1 VSRVAL
7 EGSVYW
13 AMRTVPLDLGDVNLS
28 VPAADWRVG
37 LFVVAAAVAA
47 CAFFALM
54 PARQATR
61 IEPVRTLRGELVK
74 DARPGRA
81 RNILIG
87 VQVFASALLLI
98 CAAIFLRSAIASSRF
113 NPGLRTGDTM
123 LIQIIN
129 EQRTK
134 EIGLRIALGASSPMV
149 TQLMLSQTARPV
161 IYGLLAG
168 AGLAATLA
176 TAVLATPAGAMIGEI
191 VHVADPVAY
200 AASLTVI
207 VAACLAAAWIPA
219 TRAARV
225 DPMQTL
231 RQE

>member
-1 VSRVAL
+1 
-7 EGSVYW
+7 
-13 AMRTVPLDLGDVNLS
+13 MRTVPLDLGDVNLS

-176 TAVLATPAGAMIGEI
+176 PRCLPRRPA
-191 VHVADPVAY
+191 
-200 AASLTVI
+200 
-207 VAACLAAAWIPA
+207 
-219 TRAARV
+219 R
-225 DPMQTL
+225 
-231 RQE
+231 